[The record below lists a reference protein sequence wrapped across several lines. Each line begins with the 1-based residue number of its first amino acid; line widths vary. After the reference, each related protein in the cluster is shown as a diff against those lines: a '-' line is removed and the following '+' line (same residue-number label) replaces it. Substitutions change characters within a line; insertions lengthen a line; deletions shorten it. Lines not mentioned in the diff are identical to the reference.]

1 MLLLKVHLNL
11 PDGLIK
17 FLSTYLLQLGLL
29 DELLD
34 QLLPA
39 LGPRCPP
46 LIVPCLLPQETP
58 AAAEVGP
65 GELRC
70 GGGQEIERLQIISRS
85 IYGLL
90 HLGVLYSEEEMTW
103 SSGWHSNQR
112 GALQVLLPAWLA
124 HLQEPHN

>member
-70 GGGQEIERLQIISRS
+70 GGGAGDRKITDNI
-85 IYGLL
+85 
-90 HLGVLYSEEEMTW
+90 
-103 SSGWHSNQR
+103 
-112 GALQVLLPAWLA
+112 
-124 HLQEPHN
+124 